1 MGSCNAGRDSKDM
14 SRHSE
19 AAPSTSGRVTH
30 PILSGRPAISAGVG
44 ARFKPPG
51 LLGQATGYGGVPLLP
66 PGWKPRKKDLASFD
80 MLDDLPDLAAGA
92 PLEAA
97 SAANRAPAE
106 AGAAAGAA
114 AGGAD
119 RGNVVSEAQPGA
131 AKKRPWKAFVPPRPL
146 DRAASAAA
154 GASRDV
160 TSMAEAAPEATMVSA
175 SYDDRLQPEVPES
188 RQSWGPD
195 GDEHG
200 RPLNETVAEPS
211 SQGRGSGEREQA
223 GAASDSSAR
232 SLGEVHPSGGGNT
245 LQFAAADPSPQRQQQ
260 QRRQQQASAV
270 RDRSRFQES
279 AGRFDEMPSAEGAEH
294 HDRRVAGSSRL
305 ETPSKA
311 EAVPGRAR
319 SGLTGSAQ
327 GTGGSTQRRRQLK
340 RLYSDDPRVD
350 SLLHGTSSQAAELL
364 DEVNLIIYMCRA
376 LLLTLHVL

>member
-1 MGSCNAGRDSKDM
+1 M

-30 PILSGRPAISAGVG
+30 PILSGRPAICAGVG
-44 ARFKPPG
+44 ARFKPSG
-51 LLGQATGYGGVPLLP
+51 LLGQATGYGAVPLPP

-80 MLDDLPDLAAGA
+80 MLYDLPDLAAGA

-97 SAANRAPAE
+97 SAASRAPAE
-106 AGAAAGAA
+106 AGAAAG
-114 AGGAD
+114 GAE

-154 GASRDV
+154 GASQDV

-175 SYDDRLQPEVPES
+175 SYGDRLQPEVPES
-188 RQSWGPD
+188 RQSWGAH

-200 RPLNETVAEPS
+200 RPLNETVAEPF
-211 SQGRGSGEREQA
+211 SQGRGSGGREQA
-223 GAASDSSAR
+223 GSASDSYAR
-232 SLGEVHPSGGGNT
+232 SLGEVHSSGGRNT

-260 QRRQQQASAV
+260 QRRQQQASAEQ
-270 RDRSRFQES
+270 DRSRLQES
-279 AGRFDEMPSAEGAEH
+279 AGRLNEMPSAERAER
-294 HDRRVAGSSRL
+294 HDQRVAGSSRL

-319 SGLTGSAQ
+319 SGLTGSGQ

-340 RLYSDDPRVD
+340 RLYSDDPRED

-376 LLLTLHVL
+376 LLLTSHVL